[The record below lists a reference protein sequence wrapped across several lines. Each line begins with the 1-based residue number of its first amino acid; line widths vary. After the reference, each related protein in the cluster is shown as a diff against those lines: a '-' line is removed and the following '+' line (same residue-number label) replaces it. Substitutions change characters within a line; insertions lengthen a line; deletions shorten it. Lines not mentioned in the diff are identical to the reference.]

1 MNETRVFD
9 GLGQIGSVAFR
20 EERRQRR
27 GPGAMRE
34 RADNWRLGPDSLG
47 CCAVR
52 SVRKQS

>member
-1 MNETRVFD
+1 MNETRVF
-9 GLGQIGSVAFR
+9 GQFDPSHFR

-27 GPGAMRE
+27 APGAMRE
-34 RADNWRLGPDSLG
+34 RADKWRLGPDSLG